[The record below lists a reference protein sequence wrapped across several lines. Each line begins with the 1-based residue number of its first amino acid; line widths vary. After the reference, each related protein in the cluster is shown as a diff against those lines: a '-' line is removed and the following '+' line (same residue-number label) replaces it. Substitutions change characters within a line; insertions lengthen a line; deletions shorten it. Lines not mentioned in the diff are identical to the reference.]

1 MSDIH
6 RVGDLEISQDLNF
19 QRRSWVV
26 QRVAWVMLALLILA
40 ALLGLFGSGP
50 LSRAM
55 AGRQDGPLRAEYHR
69 FWRFKS
75 PMSLRLHIGPQA
87 ARSGQARVWLSRS
100 YLEAMSVQHVT
111 PQPQR
116 VEVGPDRLTYVF
128 TLSQP
133 ERPTAVTF
141 NIEPEMP
148 GSVPGQAG
156 LENGAVVSFR
166 HFIYP

>member
-19 QRRSWVV
+19 QRRSWAV
-26 QRVAWVMLALLILA
+26 QRFGWVMLALLILA
-40 ALLGLFGSGP
+40 ACLGFFGPGP

-55 AGRQDGPLRAEYHR
+55 AGRQDGPLRVEYHR
-69 FWRFKS
+69 FWRLQS
-75 PMSLRLHIGPQA
+75 PMSLRLHVGPQA
-87 ARSGQARVWLSRS
+87 ARGGQARVWLSRS
-100 YLEAMSVQHVT
+100 YLEAMSIQHVT
-111 PQPQR
+111 PQPQQ
-116 VEVGPDRLTYVF
+116 VEAGPDRFTYVF
-128 TLSQP
+128 TLSPP

-141 NIEPEMP
+141 NLEPETP

-156 LENGAVVSFR
+156 LENGLTINFR